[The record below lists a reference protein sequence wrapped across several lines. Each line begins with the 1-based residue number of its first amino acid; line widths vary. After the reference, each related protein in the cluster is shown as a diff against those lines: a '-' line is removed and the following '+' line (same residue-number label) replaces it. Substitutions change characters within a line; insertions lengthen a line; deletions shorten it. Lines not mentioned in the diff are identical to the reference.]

1 MAAYLTHTHTHV
13 HKQTRTHTHTCKHMP
28 THRKQEAVNM
38 QQVTPANDGTV
49 NMHAASVA
57 LSVCVCMFVCV
68 CVTAQA
74 VGGQESSVH

>member
-1 MAAYLTHTHTHV
+1 
-13 HKQTRTHTHTCKHMP
+13 
-28 THRKQEAVNM
+28 M

>member
-1 MAAYLTHTHTHV
+1 MAAYLTHTHV

-57 LSVCVCMFVCV
+57 ECVCV

>member
-1 MAAYLTHTHTHV
+1 MAAYLTHTHV
-13 HKQTRTHTHTCKHMP
+13 HTQTRTHTHTCKHMP

-57 LSVCVCMFVCV
+57 LCVCACV